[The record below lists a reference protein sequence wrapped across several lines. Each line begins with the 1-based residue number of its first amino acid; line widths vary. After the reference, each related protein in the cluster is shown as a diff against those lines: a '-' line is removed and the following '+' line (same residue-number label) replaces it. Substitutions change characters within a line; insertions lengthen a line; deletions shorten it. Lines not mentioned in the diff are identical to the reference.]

1 MDYYLSTLVQI
12 TEHNQHS
19 DYVMFH
25 TGFVYLLF
33 FIYVYILYLCIYSY
47 THILIHM
54 RI

>member
-1 MDYYLSTLVQI
+1 MDYYISTLIQF
-12 TEHNQHS
+12 TEHNHYS
-19 DYVMFH
+19 DYVMFQS
-25 TGFVYLLF
+25 GCVYLLF